1 MLHFGQFTSEQK
13 VHFLALAYKVA
24 LADSWVR
31 ASEESIL
38 HFLTRRIG
46 VELGNVPNPAAVEPV
61 LDLFKERRVSM
72 LVLFELL
79 RLAYSDSEFHANEST
94 MIHDIA
100 QALDVG
106 DGDFATLKGFAR
118 RQAALD
124 REIAKISQ
132 IK

>member
-1 MLHFGQFTSEQK
+1 MLHFGQLTSEQK
-13 VHFLALAYKVA
+13 IHFLALAYKVA

-46 VELGNVPNPAAVEPV
+46 VELGNLPNPVAVEPM

-94 MIHDIA
+94 MLRDIGR
-100 QALDVG
+100 LLGLG
-106 DGDFATLKGFAR
+106 DGDFATLKGLAR

-124 REIAKISQ
+124 REIAKMSQ
-132 IK
+132 AK